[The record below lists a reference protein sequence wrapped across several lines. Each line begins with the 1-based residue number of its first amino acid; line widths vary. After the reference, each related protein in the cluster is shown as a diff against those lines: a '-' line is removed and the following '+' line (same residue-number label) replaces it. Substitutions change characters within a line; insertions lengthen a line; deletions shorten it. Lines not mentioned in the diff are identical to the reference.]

1 MSESNSEGDGL
12 ARRDAPA
19 AAPGGRR
26 FGSALGFVLVAV
38 GAAVGLGNVW
48 KFPYLAGENGGAV
61 FVLLYLFFLLVV
73 ALPILVAEV
82 AIGRRGRASP
92 PHALARQA
100 AEFGRRSGFW
110 RGAGVVGV
118 WMSLVIMSFYSVVGG
133 WTILFFVEAAQG
145 FAAFADAAGALAH
158 QHALENDPLAML
170 GLQLLFILATVA
182 IVAGGVRSG
191 IERSMRV
198 MAPLMAVL
206 LLVVVGFALVQ
217 GAAARALSWLF
228 AADWAKL
235 DASLALAALGQA
247 FFTLSVGIG
256 GMMTYGAYLPDAAS
270 PLRTSLAVAAAD
282 TAVALLAGLAV
293 FPIVFAHGL
302 DPAAGPALIFITLPM
317 AFHAMPGGAVIGGA
331 FFLFLLLAALTS
343 AVALYEP
350 FVAWRI
356 ERGMSRIRAT
366 VLAAAI
372 SWGFGLVTVASF
384 SFARDMHPLG
394 FLGGAFASMT
404 GFDLIT
410 RGIDKLVLPLGA
422 LLIAWFAARVMAE
435 RAWAAVF
442 PGDPPVLVRLLR
454 LGLKSW
460 VPLAILVLLLAGLLP
475 G

>member
-1 MSESNSEGDGL
+1 MFGSGK
-12 ARRDAPA
+12 RDSVSAGRDSSA

-48 KFPYLAGENGGAV
+48 KFPYLAGANGGAV
-61 FVLLYLFFLLVV
+61 FVLLYLFFLLAV

-100 AEFGRRSGFW
+100 SEFGRASGFW
-110 RGAGVVGV
+110 HAAGAVGV
-118 WMSLVIMSFYSVVGG
+118 WISLVIMSFYSVIGG
-133 WTILFFVEAAQG
+133 WTIAFLVEAGSG

-158 QHALENDPLAML
+158 QRALENDPLGML

-182 IVAGGVRSG
+182 IVAAGVRSG

-206 LLVVVGFALVQ
+206 LIIVVAFALFN
-217 GAAARALSWLF
+217 GAGARALAWLF

-235 DASLALAALGQA
+235 DGSVALAALGQA

-256 GMMTYGAYLPDAAS
+256 GMMTYGAYLPEGAS

-317 AFHAMPGGAVIGGA
+317 AFHAMPGGALVGGA

-350 FVAWRI
+350 FVAYRI
-356 ERGMSRIRAT
+356 ERGMTRVKAT
-366 VLAAAI
+366 ILAAAV
-372 SWGFGLVTVASF
+372 SWAIGLVTVASL
-384 SFARDMHPLG
+384 SVARDVHPLG
-394 FLGGAFASMT
+394 FLGGAFTQMT

-410 RGIDKLVLPLGA
+410 LGIDKLILPLGA
-422 LLIAWFAARVMAE
+422 LLIAWFAGRILAE
-435 RAWAAVF
+435 RAFTALF
-442 PGDPPVLVRLLR
+442 PDDPPPCVGLIRLALR
-454 LGLKSW
+454 SW
-460 VPLAILVLLLAGLLP
+460 VPLAILVLLVSGLML